1 MADDIPDIYADG
13 ARLLVNPAGFT
24 LSMTLSVPAEG
35 EQQQPVAVVN
45 VVRLRFS
52 HELASRLG
60 RLLVDAAQVEVPP
73 GAITV
78 EEIPPLVVTRE
89 AEAQPEAEAQT
100 RETLTIE
107 SSFVWTAVR
116 ACAGMTP

>member
-45 VVRLRFS
+45 VVRLNS
-52 HELASRLG
+52 VTSSLLGLAACSWTPRRSRCRPG
-60 RLLVDAAQVEVPP
+60 R
-73 GAITV
+73 
-78 EEIPPLVVTRE
+78 
-89 AEAQPEAEAQT
+89 
-100 RETLTIE
+100 
-107 SSFVWTAVR
+107 
-116 ACAGMTP
+116 